1 MISGIGIDL
10 VEISRMKKLILNYQE
25 RILNRVFTAQEKAFC
40 EKKANKFQHYA
51 ARFAAK
57 EAFLKALGIGLGK
70 DIHWKDA
77 EVKNTKEGSPI
88 LIFSQNVK
96 QKLKKLRIY
105 KVYLSITHERNFA
118 ISLVIL
124 ERK

>member
-1 MISGIGIDL
+1 MINGIGIDL
-10 VEISRMKKLILNYQE
+10 VKISRIKKLILNYQE
-25 RILNRVFTAQEKAFC
+25 KFLNKVFTEKEKIFC

-57 EAFLKALGIGLGK
+57 EAFFKAIGIGPGK
-70 DIHWKDA
+70 EVYWKDA
-77 EVKNTKEGSPI
+77 EVKNTKEGNPM

-96 QKLKKLRIY
+96 QRLKKLRIY
-105 KVYLSITHERNFA
+105 KVHLSMTHERDFA

-124 ERK
+124 EI